1 MLCATV
7 DYCCGLLEDNQ
18 PALRSYGRTPSSK
31 WKVFKKLKARH
42 FQANYAEISDY
53 HAILGGLSAQR
64 LSTTLGSE
72 ASHAW
77 SLLMLPAKNVTTEKS
92 KCTGMQRL
100 QLERASYQS
109 LASNIL
115 QPLRRQTCKTYK
127 TETWTDSD
135 VQTLTTTPFRR
146 CMCILIAALSE
157 SLRLK
162 GS

>member
-42 FQANYAEISDY
+42 FQAN
-53 HAILGGLSAQR
+53 GGLSAQR

-135 VQTLTTTPFRR
+135 VHTLTTTPFRR